1 MHYFLYLCSL
11 FLVTPFCFAQPGPI
25 PKELY
30 FQVFVNGKN
39 VLETKQPQYSMQ
51 WRNIGDYKNNWTIA
65 TIENNQF
72 KTDKIQSD
80 RGATELKIY
89 QKYSMD
95 TMFISCHHNINAIP
109 FQKGTFTLDRST
121 NYLANMQTFNGVKI
135 LNQDWNNYKDN
146 NAGAM
151 HFLIKNR
158 YCYFTKAASP
168 FDEDEDPDV
177 NNISY
182 KKSGHL
188 IEEKGEVV
196 QDYISL
202 GKLYYAPQLSSS
214 IYSIGFVNDDNATDE
229 KYSQYFLESTDGCK
243 SWKIKFPIH
252 DNTADLI
259 TLNQQNFIISN
270 AYPNNQLS
278 IYNAKGKIIDSMTI
292 SEEPCGN
299 SYNIFY
305 PCDKTLKFTNN
316 NGIETSNPFMDNG
329 SMEHVFYKELING
342 FARIKIDTL
351 PFYPKSISA
360 SLDAGATWKKII
372 ELPKGETYVYLTGRK
387 NKLVLVSYH
396 YTMVSTDF
404 GKTWTFYNNGTFN
417 GGEWNFIWLDDNTLV
432 NVTNYYADTFII
444 P

>member
-11 FLVTPFCFAQPGPI
+11 FLVTPFCFAQPGPM

-30 FQVFVNGKN
+30 FQVFANGKN
-39 VLETKQPQYSMQ
+39 VIDIKHTQYIML
-51 WRNIGDYKNNWTIA
+51 WRNIEDRKDNWNIA
-65 TIENNQF
+65 TVENKRF
-72 KTDKIQSD
+72 KTDKIQQN
-80 RGATELKIY
+80 RGATALKIY
-89 QKYSMD
+89 RKNGLD
-95 TMFISCHHNINAIP
+95 TMFISCYNNINAIP

-135 LNQDWNNYKDN
+135 RNQNWNNYKDKKN
-146 NAGAM
+146 SSIR
-151 HFLIKNR
+151 FLTKYR
-158 YCYFTKAASP
+158 YCYYSKTATLFEEK
-168 FDEDEDPDV
+168 EPDV
-177 NNISY
+177 QYRSH
-182 KKSGHL
+182 KRSAHL
-188 IEEKGEVV
+188 IEEGDEL
-196 QDYISL
+196 DNYISI

-243 SWKIKFPIH
+243 SWKIKFPLH
-252 DNTADLI
+252 DYNADLI
-259 TLNQQNFIISN
+259 TIKNNHFIISN
-270 AYPNNQLS
+270 SYPNNQLLR
-278 IYNAKGKIIDSMTI
+278 YNAKGKIIDSLTI
-292 SEEPCGN
+292 KEEPCSN
-299 SYNIFY
+299 AYNIFY
-305 PCDKTLKFTNN
+305 PCGKEVKFTNN

-329 SMEHVFYKELING
+329 SIEHVFYKELVNG

-351 PFYPKSISA
+351 PFYPKFISA
-360 SLDAGATWKKII
+360 SLDAGTTWKKII
-372 ELPKGETYVYLTGRK
+372 ELPTGETYAYLTGRK

-432 NVTNYYADTFII
+432 NVTNYYADAFTI